1 MNFSEK
7 LKDLRKE
14 KGITQQQLADAI
26 YVSRTAVSKWESQRG
41 YPSIDSLKALA
52 AYFSVTVDMLL
63 STDEALR
70 LAEEDKRMQGKRFCS
85 LVFSLADL
93 LMGLLLFL
101 PLFAQ
106 RAEGNVT
113 AVSLFSLSV
122 GLPLK
127 ATYIAAVALSFL
139 MGILTLILKN
149 RTAVRFAK
157 HDDEISLAL
166 GAIAS
171 LLFVV
176 GLHPYAATLAFAL
189 LAIKV
194 TVLLKRG

>member
-1 MNFSEK
+1 MDFNEK
-7 LKDLRKE
+7 LQALRKE
-14 KGITQQQLADAI
+14 KGLTQQELADALF
-26 YVSRTAVSKWESQRG
+26 VSRTAISKWESGRG
-41 YPSIDSLKALA
+41 YPGIDSLKAIA

-70 LAEEDKRMQGKRFCS
+70 LAEEDKRMQGKRLCS

-101 PLFAQ
+101 PLFAH
-106 RAEGNVT
+106 RSEGNVT
-113 AVSLFSLSV
+113 AVSLFSLCV

-127 ATYIAAVALSFL
+127 AVYIAAVALSCL
-139 MGILTLILKN
+139 VGILTLILKN
-149 RTAVRFAK
+149 RTAVLFTK
-157 HDDEISLAL
+157 HGDEISLAL
-166 GAIAS
+166 GALAS

>member
-1 MNFSEK
+1 MNFSEN
-7 LKDLRKE
+7 LQNLRKE

-63 STDEALR
+63 SSDETLR
-70 LAEEDKRMQGKRFCS
+70 LAEEDKRMQGKRFSS

-93 LMGLLLFL
+93 LMGLLFFL

-113 AVSLFSLSV
+113 AVSLISLRVS
-122 GLPLK
+122 LPLK
-127 ATYIAAVALSFL
+127 AMYIAAVALSFL

-149 RTAVRFAK
+149 RTTLLLPK
-157 HDDEISLAL
+157 HGDGISLAL

-171 LLFVV
+171 LLFVL

-189 LAIKV
+189 LAVKV